1 MIYPSVQNPER
12 FVSAYLYQI
21 AKSILGYPL
30 NYFNIIPVDIE
41 CYFYHENW
49 HPDDTAQRHPLQGA
63 FNHFYFYRMGKSN
76 TLRPMNRMGTGIALS
91 KGNYTLAVLLRGIRH
106 GDKYIDGTSKVAA
119 YIFYCFSQQDY
130 STASANER
138 LQIIQQIEQL
148 TDVVNLSNKPVKG
161 AVWTTVRVGLNR
173 KRQYKDR
180 KYRFLT
186 DVNRTGYKGKKQL
199 MENKAGK
206 KNNRQK

>member
-41 CYFYHENW
+41 CY
-49 HPDDTAQRHPLQGA
+49 
-63 FNHFYFYRMGKSN
+63 
-76 TLRPMNRMGTGIALS
+76 
-91 KGNYTLAVLLRGIRH
+91 
-106 GDKYIDGTSKVAA
+106 
-119 YIFYCFSQQDY
+119 
-130 STASANER
+130 
-138 LQIIQQIEQL
+138 
-148 TDVVNLSNKPVKG
+148 
-161 AVWTTVRVGLNR
+161 VRVGLNG